1 MYYLTSLLTA
11 VFFILP
17 NNAGELESTL
27 SQDIN
32 AVMTKVTDWR
42 HHFHEFPE
50 LSNREFKTQK
60 SISEALIE
68 MGLEPNTD
76 YGKTGVVAFIRG
88 QNPGPLIALRADI
101 DGLPVTEK
109 LNLSFSSKE
118 RTLYQGN
125 DVGIMHACG
134 HDAHIA
140 TLLGVASFISQNTDK
155 LNGDIMLI
163 FQPAEE
169 GAPEGEEGGA
179 ELMLKEGLFV
189 AEKPDAIFGM
199 HVSNSKHGQLWT
211 KPGPI
216 MASAEAFRI
225 IVQGKQT
232 HGSRP
237 WNGVDPIIAASDI
250 ATTLQTIVSRR
261 LNLLDSQ
268 AVVTVGIM
276 KAGTRNNIIPSSA
289 FMEGTIRTFQD
300 SYADQIRE
308 EIKLIAESVA
318 AAHHATATVEF
329 KVYGGYPVTFND
341 EELARKYSSSLSRAS
356 DGNYYEAKVPRT
368 GAEDFSFF
376 AQQVPGLFF
385 FLGVNALGVA
395 ESPTNHSP
403 YFYVDDSA
411 LNNGVKAFVNLVE
424 DFSDDYNQGRLINN

>member
-1 MYYLTSLLTA
+1 MKKLFLSLTL
-11 VFFILP
+11 VMFFETISAEDLR
-17 NNAGELESTL
+17 NQLAI
-27 SQDIN
+27 DIPG
-32 AVMTKVTDWR
+32 VMTKVTDWR

-50 LSNREFKTQK
+50 LSNREYKTQE
-60 SISEALIE
+60 SIAEALVE
-68 MGLEPNTD
+68 MGLEPNLN
-76 YGKTGVVAFIRG
+76 YGITGVTAFIRG
-88 QNPGPLIALRADI
+88 QNAGPLIALRADI

-109 LNLSFSSKE
+109 LNLPFSSKAK
-118 RTLYQGN
+118 TIYQGN
-125 DVGIMHACG
+125 EVGVMHACG

-140 TLLGVASFISQNTDK
+140 VLLGVASFLSQNTDK
-155 LNGDIMLI
+155 LNGDILLI

-179 ELMLKEGLFV
+179 ELMLKEGLFE

-199 HVSNSKHGQLWT
+199 HVANFKNGQIWT

-225 IVQGKQT
+225 TVQGEQT

-237 WNGVDPIIAASDI
+237 WSGVDPIIAASDI

-276 KAGTRNNIIPSSA
+276 KAGTRNNIIPSTA
-289 FMEGTIRTFQD
+289 MLEGTIRTFKD
-300 SYADQIRE
+300 SYADQIRD
-308 EIKLIAESVA
+308 EIKLISEKVAE
-318 AAHHATATVEF
+318 AHHASAEVEF
-329 KVYGGYPVTFND
+329 KVYGGYPVTVND
-341 EELARKYSSSLSRAS
+341 ENLARNFSVSLM
-356 DGNYYEAKVPRT
+356 EAANGDYFEARVPRT
-368 GAEDFSFF
+368 GAEDFSFY

-385 FLGVNALGVA
+385 FLGVNAPGV
-395 ESPTNHSP
+395 EDSPTNHSP

-411 LNNGVKAFVNLVE
+411 LINGVKAFVNLVE
-424 DFSDDYNQGRLINN
+424 DFSDQFNSN

>member
-1 MYYLTSLLTA
+1 MKKLFLSLTL
-11 VFFILP
+11 VMFFETISAEDLR
-17 NNAGELESTL
+17 NQLAI
-27 SQDIN
+27 DIPG
-32 AVMTKVTDWR
+32 VMTKVTDWR

-50 LSNREFKTQK
+50 LSNREYKTQE
-60 SISEALIE
+60 SIAEALVE
-68 MGLEPNTD
+68 MGLEPNLN
-76 YGKTGVVAFIRG
+76 YGITGVTAFIRG
-88 QNPGPLIALRADI
+88 QNAGPLIALRADI

-109 LNLSFSSKE
+109 LNLPFSSKAK
-118 RTLYQGN
+118 TIYQGN
-125 DVGIMHACG
+125 EVGVMHACG

-140 TLLGVASFISQNTDK
+140 VLLGVASFLSQNTDK
-155 LNGDIMLI
+155 LNGDILLI

-179 ELMLKEGLFV
+179 ELMLKEGLFE

-199 HVSNSKHGQLWT
+199 HVANFKNGQIWT

-225 IVQGKQT
+225 TVQGEQT

-237 WNGVDPIIAASDI
+237 WSGVDPIIAASDI

-276 KAGTRNNIIPSSA
+276 KAGTRNNIIPSTA
-289 FMEGTIRTFQD
+289 MLEGTIRTFKD
-300 SYADQIRE
+300 SYADQIRD
-308 EIKLIAESVA
+308 EIKLISEKVAE
-318 AAHHATATVEF
+318 AHHASAEVEF
-329 KVYGGYPVTFND
+329 KVYGGYPVTVND
-341 EELARKYSSSLSRAS
+341 ENLARNFSASLMEAAS
-356 DGNYYEAKVPRT
+356 GDYFEARVPRT
-368 GAEDFSFF
+368 GAEDFSFY

-385 FLGVNALGVA
+385 FLGVNAPGV
-395 ESPTNHSP
+395 EDSPTNHSP

-411 LNNGVKAFVNLVE
+411 LTNGVKAFVNLVE
-424 DFSDDYNQGRLINN
+424 DFSDQFNSN

>member
-1 MYYLTSLLTA
+1 MKKLFLSL
-11 VFFILP
+11 ILLM
-17 NNAGELESTL
+17 AFESISAKDL
-27 SQDIN
+27 RNQLAIDIPG
-32 AVMTKVTDWR
+32 VMTKVTDWR

-50 LSNREFKTQK
+50 LSNREYKTQE
-60 SISEALIE
+60 SIAEALIE
-68 MGLEPNTD
+68 MGLEPNLN
-76 YGKTGVVAFIRG
+76 YGITGVTAFIRG
-88 QNPGPLIALRADI
+88 QNAGPLIALRADI

-109 LNLSFSSKE
+109 LNLPFSSKAK
-118 RTLYQGN
+118 TTYQGN
-125 DVGIMHACG
+125 EVGVMHACG

-140 TLLGVASFISQNTDK
+140 VLLGVASFLSQNTDK
-155 LNGDIMLI
+155 LNGDILLI

-179 ELMLKEGLFV
+179 ELMLKQGLFE

-199 HVSNSKHGQLWT
+199 HVANFKNGQIWT

-225 IVQGKQT
+225 KVQGKQT

-237 WNGVDPIIAASDI
+237 WSGVDPIIAASDI

-276 KAGTRNNIIPSSA
+276 KAGTRNNIIPSTA
-289 FMEGTIRTFQD
+289 MLEGTIRTFKD
-300 SYADQIRE
+300 SYTDQIRD
-308 EIKLIAESVA
+308 EIKLISEKVAE
-318 AAHHATATVEF
+318 AHHASAEVEF
-329 KVYGGYPVTFND
+329 RVYGGYPVTVND
-341 EELARKYSSSLSRAS
+341 ESLVRDFSSSLM
-356 DGNYYEAKVPRT
+356 EAANGDFFEARVPRT
-368 GAEDFSFF
+368 GAEDFSFY

-385 FLGVNALGVA
+385 FLGVNAPGV
-395 ESPTNHSP
+395 EDSPTNHSP

-411 LNNGVKAFVNLVE
+411 LTNGVKAFVNLVE
-424 DFSDDYNQGRLINN
+424 DFSDQFNSN

>member
-1 MYYLTSLLTA
+1 MRYFFSLLTSLFL
-11 VFFILP
+11 ILP
-17 NNAGELESTL
+17 ISSGELSSAL
-27 SQDIN
+27 DQSLN
-32 AVMTKVTDWR
+32 GVMTKVTDWR
-42 HHFHEFPE
+42 HYFHQYPE

-68 MGLEPNTD
+68 MGLEPNIS
-76 YGKTGVVAFIRG
+76 YGKTGVTAFIRG

-109 LNLSFSSKE
+109 LNLPFSSKE
-118 RTLYQGN
+118 RTNYQGN
-125 DVGIMHACG
+125 DVGVMHACG

-140 TLLGVASFISQNTDK
+140 TLLGVASFLSQNTDK
-155 LNGDIMLI
+155 LDGDILLI

-179 ELMLKEGLFV
+179 ELMLKEGLFE

-225 IVQGKQT
+225 IVEGKQT

-300 SYADQIRE
+300 SYADQIRD

-341 EELARKYSSSLSRAS
+341 EQLANKYSSSLSRAA

-385 FLGVNALGVA
+385 FLGVNSPGVD

-411 LNNGVKAFVNLVE
+411 LTNGVKAFINLVE
-424 DFSDDYNQGRLINN
+424 DFSSDYNDEA

>member
-1 MYYLTSLLTA
+1 
-11 VFFILP
+11 
-17 NNAGELESTL
+17 
-27 SQDIN
+27 
-32 AVMTKVTDWR
+32 
-42 HHFHEFPE
+42 
-50 LSNREFKTQK
+50 
-60 SISEALIE
+60 
-68 MGLEPNTD
+68 
-76 YGKTGVVAFIRG
+76 
-88 QNPGPLIALRADI
+88 
-101 DGLPVTEK
+101 
-109 LNLSFSSKE
+109 
-118 RTLYQGN
+118 
-125 DVGIMHACG
+125 
-134 HDAHIA
+134 
-140 TLLGVASFISQNTDK
+140 
-155 LNGDIMLI
+155 
-163 FQPAEE
+163 
-169 GAPEGEEGGA
+169 
-179 ELMLKEGLFV
+179 MLKEGLFE

-225 IVQGKQT
+225 IVEGKQT

-237 WNGVDPIIAASDI
+237 WNGVDPIIAAADI

-300 SYADQIRE
+300 SYADQIRD
-308 EIKLIAESVA
+308 EIKLIAENVA

-341 EELARKYSSSLSRAS
+341 EQLTNKYSSSLSRAS
-356 DGNYYEAKVPRT
+356 NGNYYEAKVPRT

-385 FLGVNALGVA
+385 FLGVNAPGVD

-411 LNNGVKAFVNLVE
+411 LTNGVKAFINLVE
-424 DFSDDYNQGRLINN
+424 DFSSDYNDET

>member
-1 MYYLTSLLTA
+1 MHYFVSLLTA

-68 MGLEPNTD
+68 MGLEPNTE

-300 SYADQIRE
+300 SYADQIRD
-308 EIKLIAESVA
+308 EIKLIAENVA

-341 EELARKYSSSLSRAS
+341 EELANKYSTSLSRAS
-356 DGNYYEAKVPRT
+356 DGNFYEAKVPRT

-385 FLGVNALGVA
+385 FLGVNSPGVE

-411 LNNGVKAFVNLVE
+411 LTNGVKAFINLVE
-424 DFSDDYNQGRLINN
+424 DFSSDYNDEA

>member
-1 MYYLTSLLTA
+1 MRYFFSLLTSLFL
-11 VFFILP
+11 ILP
-17 NNAGELESTL
+17 ISAGDLASAL
-27 SQDIN
+27 DQNLNGI
-32 AVMTKVTDWR
+32 MTKVTDWR
-42 HHFHEFPE
+42 HHFHKFPE

-60 SISEALIE
+60 SISDALIE
-68 MGLEPNTD
+68 MGLEPNTE
-76 YGKTGVVAFIRG
+76 YGKTGVIAFIRG

-109 LNLSFSSKE
+109 LNLPFSSKQ
-118 RTLYQGN
+118 RTTYQGN

-140 TLLGVASFISQNTDK
+140 TLLGVASFLTQNTEK
-155 LNGDIMLI
+155 LNGDILLI

-179 ELMLKEGLFV
+179 ELMLKEGLFE
-189 AEKPDAIFGM
+189 AEMPDAIFGM

-225 IVQGKQT
+225 TVQGKQT

-237 WNGVDPIIAASDI
+237 WNGVDPIVAASDI

-300 SYADQIRE
+300 SYADQIRD
-308 EIKLIAESVA
+308 EIKLIAENVA
-318 AAHHATATVEF
+318 AAHHASATVEF
-329 KVYGGYPVTFND
+329 KVYGSYPVTFND
-341 EELARKYSSSLSRAS
+341 EELANKYSSSLSRAS
-356 DGNYYEAKVPRT
+356 NGNYYEAKVPRT

-385 FLGVNALGVA
+385 FLGVNAPGVD

-411 LNNGVKAFVNLVE
+411 LTNGVKAFINLVE
-424 DFSDDYNQGRLINN
+424 DFSLDYNDEN

>member
-1 MYYLTSLLTA
+1 MRYFVSLLTA

-68 MGLEPNTD
+68 MGLEPNTE

-300 SYADQIRE
+300 SYADQIRD
-308 EIKLIAESVA
+308 EIKLIAENVA

-341 EELARKYSSSLSRAS
+341 EELANKYSTSLSRAS
-356 DGNYYEAKVPRT
+356 DGNFYEAKVPRT

-385 FLGVNALGVA
+385 FLGVNSPGVE

-411 LNNGVKAFVNLVE
+411 LTNGVKAFINLVE
-424 DFSDDYNQGRLINN
+424 DFSSDYNDKA

>member
-1 MYYLTSLLTA
+1 M
-11 VFFILP
+11 VF
-17 NNAGELESTL
+17 ESISAEDL
-27 SQDIN
+27 RNQLAIDIPG
-32 AVMTKVTDWR
+32 VMTKVTDWR

-50 LSNREFKTQK
+50 LSNREYKTQE
-60 SISEALIE
+60 SIAQALIE
-68 MGLEPNTD
+68 MGLEPNLN
-76 YGKTGVVAFIRG
+76 YGITGVTAFIRG
-88 QNPGPLIALRADI
+88 QNAGPLIALRADI

-109 LNLSFSSKE
+109 LNLPFSSKE
-118 RTLYQGN
+118 KTTYQGN
-125 DVGIMHACG
+125 EVGVMHACG

-140 TLLGVASFISQNTDK
+140 VLLGVASFLSQNTDK
-155 LNGDIMLI
+155 LKGDILLI

-179 ELMLKEGLFV
+179 ELMLKQGLFE

-199 HVSNSKHGQLWT
+199 HVANFKNGQIWT

-225 IVQGKQT
+225 TVQGKQT

-237 WNGVDPIIAASDI
+237 WSGVDPIIAASDI

-276 KAGTRNNIIPSSA
+276 KAGTRNNIIPSTA
-289 FMEGTIRTFQD
+289 MLEGTIRTFKD
-300 SYADQIRE
+300 SYTDQIRD
-308 EIKLIAESVA
+308 EIKLISEKVAE
-318 AAHHATATVEF
+318 AHHASAEVEF
-329 KVYGGYPVTFND
+329 RVYGGYPVTVND
-341 EELARKYSSSLSRAS
+341 ENLARDFSSSLM
-356 DGNYYEAKVPRT
+356 EAANGDFFEARVPRT
-368 GAEDFSFF
+368 GAEDFSFY

-385 FLGVNALGVA
+385 FLGVNAPGV
-395 ESPTNHSP
+395 EDSPTNHSP

-411 LNNGVKAFVNLVE
+411 LTNGVKAFVNLVE
-424 DFSDDYNQGRLINN
+424 DFSGQFNSN

>member
-1 MYYLTSLLTA
+1 MRYFFSLLTSLFL
-11 VFFILP
+11 ILP
-17 NNAGELESTL
+17 ISSGELASTL
-27 SQDIN
+27 DQNLSG
-32 AVMTKVTDWR
+32 VMTKVTDWR
-42 HHFHEFPE
+42 HHFHQYPE

-68 MGLEPNTD
+68 MGLEPNTS
-76 YGKTGVVAFIRG
+76 YGKTGVTAFIRG

-109 LNLSFSSKE
+109 LNLPFSSKE
-118 RTLYQGN
+118 RTNYQGN
-125 DVGIMHACG
+125 DVGVMHACG

-140 TLLGVASFISQNTDK
+140 TLLGVASFLSQNTDK
-155 LNGDIMLI
+155 LNGDILLI

-169 GAPEGEEGGA
+169 GAPEGEDGGA
-179 ELMLKEGLFV
+179 ELMLKEGLFE

-225 IVQGKQT
+225 IVEGKQT

-300 SYADQIRE
+300 SYADQIRD
-308 EIKLIAESVA
+308 EIKLIAENVA

-341 EELARKYSSSLSRAS
+341 EQLANKYSSSLSRAA

-385 FLGVNALGVA
+385 FLGVNSPGVD

-411 LNNGVKAFVNLVE
+411 LTNGVKAFINLVE
-424 DFSDDYNQGRLINN
+424 DFSSDYNDEA

>member
-1 MYYLTSLLTA
+1 MKKLFLSL
-11 VFFILP
+11 ILLM
-17 NNAGELESTL
+17 AFESISAKDL
-27 SQDIN
+27 RNQLAIDIPG
-32 AVMTKVTDWR
+32 VMTKVTDWR

-50 LSNREFKTQK
+50 LSNREYKTQE
-60 SISEALIE
+60 SIAEALIE
-68 MGLEPNTD
+68 MGLEPNLN
-76 YGKTGVVAFIRG
+76 YGITGVTAFIRG
-88 QNPGPLIALRADI
+88 QNAGPLIALRADI

-109 LNLSFSSKE
+109 LNLPFSSKAK
-118 RTLYQGN
+118 TTYQGN
-125 DVGIMHACG
+125 EVGVMHACG

-140 TLLGVASFISQNTDK
+140 VLLGVASFLSQNTDK
-155 LNGDIMLI
+155 LSGDILLI

-179 ELMLKEGLFV
+179 ELMLKQGLFE

-199 HVSNSKHGQLWT
+199 HVANFKNGQIWT

-225 IVQGKQT
+225 KVQGKQT

-237 WNGVDPIIAASDI
+237 WSGVDPIIAASDI

-276 KAGTRNNIIPSSA
+276 KAGTRNNIIPSTA
-289 FMEGTIRTFQD
+289 MLEGTIRTFKD
-300 SYADQIRE
+300 SYTDQIRD
-308 EIKLIAESVA
+308 EIKLISEKVAE
-318 AAHHATATVEF
+318 AHHASAEVEF
-329 KVYGGYPVTFND
+329 RVYGGYPVTVND
-341 EELARKYSSSLSRAS
+341 ENLARDFSSSLM
-356 DGNYYEAKVPRT
+356 EAANGDFYQARVPRT
-368 GAEDFSFF
+368 GAEDFSFY

-385 FLGVNALGVA
+385 FLGVNAPGV
-395 ESPTNHSP
+395 EDSPTNHSP

-411 LNNGVKAFVNLVE
+411 LTNGVKAFVNLVE
-424 DFSDDYNQGRLINN
+424 DFSDQFNSN

>member
-1 MYYLTSLLTA
+1 MRYFVSLLTA

-68 MGLEPNTD
+68 MGLEPNTE

-300 SYADQIRE
+300 SYADQIRD
-308 EIKLIAESVA
+308 EIKLIAENVA

-341 EELARKYSSSLSRAS
+341 EELANKYSTSLSRAS
-356 DGNYYEAKVPRT
+356 DGNFYEAKVPRT

-385 FLGVNALGVA
+385 FLGVNSPGVE

-411 LNNGVKAFVNLVE
+411 LTNGVKAFINLVE
-424 DFSDDYNQGRLINN
+424 DFSTDYNDEG

>member
-1 MYYLTSLLTA
+1 MKKLFLFLI
-11 VFFILP
+11 ILM
-17 NNAGELESTL
+17 AFESISAKDL
-27 SQDIN
+27 RNQLAIDIPG
-32 AVMTKVTDWR
+32 VMTKVTDWR

-50 LSNREFKTQK
+50 LSNREYKTQE
-60 SISEALIE
+60 SIAEALIE
-68 MGLEPNTD
+68 MGLEPNLN
-76 YGKTGVVAFIRG
+76 YGITGVTAFIRG
-88 QNPGPLIALRADI
+88 QNAGPLIALRADI

-109 LNLSFSSKE
+109 LNLPFSSKAK
-118 RTLYQGN
+118 TTYQGN
-125 DVGIMHACG
+125 EVGVMHACG

-140 TLLGVASFISQNTDK
+140 VLLGVASFLSQNTDK
-155 LNGDIMLI
+155 LNGDILLI

-179 ELMLKEGLFV
+179 ELMLKQGLFE

-199 HVSNSKHGQLWT
+199 HVANFKNGQIWT

-225 IVQGKQT
+225 KVQGKQT

-237 WNGVDPIIAASDI
+237 WSGVDPIIAASDI

-276 KAGTRNNIIPSSA
+276 KAGTRNNIIPSTA
-289 FMEGTIRTFQD
+289 MLEGTIRTFKD
-300 SYADQIRE
+300 SYTDQIRD
-308 EIKLIAESVA
+308 EIKLISEKVAE
-318 AAHHATATVEF
+318 AHHASAEVEF
-329 KVYGGYPVTFND
+329 RVYGGYPVTVND
-341 EELARKYSSSLSRAS
+341 ESLVRDFSSSLM
-356 DGNYYEAKVPRT
+356 EAANGDFFEARVPRT
-368 GAEDFSFF
+368 GAEDFSFY

-385 FLGVNALGVA
+385 FLGVNAPGV
-395 ESPTNHSP
+395 EDSPTNHSP

-411 LNNGVKAFVNLVE
+411 LTNGVKAFVNLVE
-424 DFSDDYNQGRLINN
+424 DFSGQFNSN

>member
-1 MYYLTSLLTA
+1 MKKLFLSL
-11 VFFILP
+11 ILLM
-17 NNAGELESTL
+17 AFESISAKDL
-27 SQDIN
+27 RNQLAIDIPG
-32 AVMTKVTDWR
+32 VMTKVTDWR

-50 LSNREFKTQK
+50 LSNREYKTQE
-60 SISEALIE
+60 SIAEALIE
-68 MGLEPNTD
+68 MGLEPNLN
-76 YGKTGVVAFIRG
+76 YGITGVTAFIRG
-88 QNPGPLIALRADI
+88 QNAGPLIALRADI

-109 LNLSFSSKE
+109 LNLPFSSKAK
-118 RTLYQGN
+118 TTYQGN
-125 DVGIMHACG
+125 EVGVMHACG

-140 TLLGVASFISQNTDK
+140 VLLGVASFLSQNTDK
-155 LNGDIMLI
+155 LNGDILLI

-179 ELMLKEGLFV
+179 ELMLKQGLFE

-199 HVSNSKHGQLWT
+199 HVANFKNGQIWT

-225 IVQGKQT
+225 KVQGKQT

-237 WNGVDPIIAASDI
+237 WSGVDPIIAASDI

-276 KAGTRNNIIPSSA
+276 KAGTRNNIIPSTA
-289 FMEGTIRTFQD
+289 MLEGTIRTFKD
-300 SYADQIRE
+300 SYTDQIRD
-308 EIKLIAESVA
+308 EIKLISEKVAE
-318 AAHHATATVEF
+318 AHHASAEVEF
-329 KVYGGYPVTFND
+329 RVYGGYPVTVND
-341 EELARKYSSSLSRAS
+341 ENLARDFSSSLM
-356 DGNYYEAKVPRT
+356 EAANGDFFEARVPRT
-368 GAEDFSFF
+368 GAEDFSFY

-385 FLGVNALGVA
+385 FLGVNAPGV
-395 ESPTNHSP
+395 EDSPTNHSP

-411 LNNGVKAFVNLVE
+411 LTNGVKAFVNLVE
-424 DFSDDYNQGRLINN
+424 DFSSQFNSN

>member
-1 MYYLTSLLTA
+1 MRYFFSLLA
-11 VFFILP
+11 SILLISP
-17 NNAGELESTL
+17 VNSGELVSTL
-27 SQDIN
+27 DQSLN
-32 AVMTKVTDWR
+32 GVMTKVTDWR
-42 HHFHEFPE
+42 QYFHKYPE
-50 LSNREFKTQK
+50 LSNREFETQK
-60 SISEALIE
+60 SIAAALIE
-68 MGLEPNTD
+68 MGLEPNTS
-76 YGKTGVVAFIRG
+76 YGKTGVTAFIRG

-109 LNLSFSSKE
+109 LNLPFSSKQ
-118 RTLYQGN
+118 RTTYQGN
-125 DVGIMHACG
+125 DVGVMHACG

-140 TLLGVASFISQNTDK
+140 TLLGVASFLSQNTDK
-155 LNGDIMLI
+155 LNGDILLI

-179 ELMLKEGLFV
+179 ELMLKEGLFE

-225 IVQGKQT
+225 IVEGKQT

-237 WNGVDPIIAASDI
+237 WNGVDPIIAASNI

-289 FMEGTIRTFQD
+289 FMEGTIRTFKD
-300 SYADQIRE
+300 SYADQIRD
-308 EIKLIAESVA
+308 EIKLIAENVA
-318 AAHHATATVEF
+318 AAHHATAKVEF

-341 EELARKYSSSLSRAS
+341 EELATRYASSLSNAS
-356 DGNYYEAKVPRT
+356 NGNYYEAKVPRT

-385 FLGVNALGVA
+385 FLGVNAPSVE

-411 LNNGVKAFVNLVE
+411 LTNGLKAFINLVE
-424 DFSDDYNQGRLINN
+424 DFSDDYNKEN

>member
-1 MYYLTSLLTA
+1 MRYFFSLLTSLFL
-11 VFFILP
+11 ILP
-17 NNAGELESTL
+17 ISSGELVSTL
-27 SQDIN
+27 DQNLSG
-32 AVMTKVTDWR
+32 VMTKVTDWS
-42 HHFHEFPE
+42 HHFHQYPE

-68 MGLEPNTD
+68 MGLEPNTS
-76 YGKTGVVAFIRG
+76 YGKTGVTAFIRG

-109 LNLSFSSKE
+109 LNLPFSSKE
-118 RTLYQGN
+118 RTNYQGN
-125 DVGIMHACG
+125 DVGVMHACG

-140 TLLGVASFISQNTDK
+140 TLLGVASFLSQNTDK
-155 LNGDIMLI
+155 LDGDILLI

-179 ELMLKEGLFV
+179 ELMLKEGLFE

-225 IVQGKQT
+225 IVEGKQT

-300 SYADQIRE
+300 SYADQIRD

-341 EELARKYSSSLSRAS
+341 EQLANKYSSSLSRAA

-385 FLGVNALGVA
+385 FLGVNSPGVD

-411 LNNGVKAFVNLVE
+411 LTNGVKAFINLVE
-424 DFSDDYNQGRLINN
+424 DFSSDYNDEA

>member
-1 MYYLTSLLTA
+1 MKKLFLSL
-11 VFFILP
+11 ILLM
-17 NNAGELESTL
+17 AFESISAKDL
-27 SQDIN
+27 RNQLAIDIPG
-32 AVMTKVTDWR
+32 VMTKVTDWR

-50 LSNREFKTQK
+50 LSNREYKTQE
-60 SISEALIE
+60 SIAEALIE
-68 MGLEPNTD
+68 MGLEPNLNF
-76 YGKTGVVAFIRG
+76 GITGVTAFIRG
-88 QNPGPLIALRADI
+88 QNAGPLIALRADI

-109 LNLSFSSKE
+109 LNLPFSSKAK
-118 RTLYQGN
+118 TTYQGN
-125 DVGIMHACG
+125 EVGVMHACG

-140 TLLGVASFISQNTDK
+140 VLLGVASFLSQNTDK
-155 LNGDIMLI
+155 LNGDILLI

-179 ELMLKEGLFV
+179 ELMLKQGLFE

-199 HVSNSKHGQLWT
+199 HVANFKNGQIWT

-225 IVQGKQT
+225 KVQGKQT

-237 WNGVDPIIAASDI
+237 WSGVDPIIAASDI

-276 KAGTRNNIIPSSA
+276 KAGTRNNIIPSTA
-289 FMEGTIRTFQD
+289 MLEGTIRTFKD
-300 SYADQIRE
+300 SYTDQIRD
-308 EIKLIAESVA
+308 EIKLISEKVAE
-318 AAHHATATVEF
+318 AHHASAEVEF
-329 KVYGGYPVTFND
+329 RVYGGYPVTVND
-341 EELARKYSSSLSRAS
+341 ESLVRDFSSSLM
-356 DGNYYEAKVPRT
+356 EAANGDFYQARVPRT
-368 GAEDFSFF
+368 GAEDFSFY

-385 FLGVNALGVA
+385 FLGVNAPGV
-395 ESPTNHSP
+395 EDSPTNHSP

-411 LNNGVKAFVNLVE
+411 LTNGVKAFVNLVE
-424 DFSDDYNQGRLINN
+424 DFSGQFNSN

>member
-1 MYYLTSLLTA
+1 MRYFVSLLTA

-68 MGLEPNTD
+68 MGLEPNTE

-250 ATTLQTIVSRR
+250 ATTLQIIVSRR

-300 SYADQIRE
+300 SYADQIRD
-308 EIKLIAESVA
+308 EIKLIAENVA

-341 EELARKYSSSLSRAS
+341 EELANKYSTSLSRAS
-356 DGNYYEAKVPRT
+356 DGNFYEAKVPRT

-385 FLGVNALGVA
+385 FLGVNSPGVE

-411 LNNGVKAFVNLVE
+411 LTNGVKAFINLVE
-424 DFSDDYNQGRLINN
+424 DFSSDYNDEA